1 MTFRALTIMKIAAV
15 VTFAICALVFLLL
28 PDDSQAGKTKKGP
41 LVTQK
46 VGAWYPFHKSL
57 LKQFSERFIAVLHCS
72 LVSSIF

>member
-46 VGAWYPFHKSL
+46 VGAWPFESH
-57 LKQFSERFIAVLHCS
+57 QFSERFVAVLHCS
-72 LVSSIF
+72 LVPSIF

>member
-1 MTFRALTIMKIAAV
+1 MTFRALRIMKIAAV

-46 VGAWYPFHKSL
+46 VSTPL
-57 LKQFSERFIAVLHCS
+57 LFRSFSIVH
-72 LVSSIF
+72 